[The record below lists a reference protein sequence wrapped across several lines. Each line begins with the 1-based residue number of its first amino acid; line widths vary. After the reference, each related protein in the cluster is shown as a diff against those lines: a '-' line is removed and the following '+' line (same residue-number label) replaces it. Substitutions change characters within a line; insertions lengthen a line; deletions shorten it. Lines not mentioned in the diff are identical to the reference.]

1 MIEFMEEYVNNILGN
16 CPSGKGVGRDNG
28 FLILAKL
35 MQGRSSLAI
44 SVV

>member
-16 CPSGKGVGRDNG
+16 CQSGKGVGRDNG
-28 FLILAKL
+28 VLILAKL
-35 MQGRSSLAI
+35 VQGRRSLAI